1 MPEKLKFRAMRV
13 WGTKKLGRPIIAKT
27 ELSGRQKP
35 LSPPST
41 KTFLGNGAE
50 ADVIYE
56 CRADNRN
63 ATRAI
68 SAFSSRA
75 RNITLSVIMDNGR
88 AISAAAWHSPIS
100 FKAGC

>member
-13 WGTKKLGRPIIAKT
+13 WGLKKLGRPIIAKT

-50 ADVIYE
+50 AEVIYE

-63 ATRAI
+63 ATNASNVCI
-68 SAFSSRA
+68 LNTMSNVHFIFGA
-75 RNITLSVIMDNGR
+75 VD
-88 AISAAAWHSPIS
+88 
-100 FKAGC
+100 K